1 MKLTSRETATE
12 PPRTRS
18 GNPRHSIF
26 MYADGQQYRRSDRE
40 NGPESV
46 DTDAATAVFE
56 SAPVTVAV
64 LYGSRSRGDHRR
76 KSDVD
81 FPVEFDQLLS
91 EIERVV

>member
-1 MKLTSRETATE
+1 L
-12 PPRTRS
+12 
-18 GNPRHSIF
+18 
-26 MYADGQQYRRSDRE
+26 
-40 NGPESV
+40 V